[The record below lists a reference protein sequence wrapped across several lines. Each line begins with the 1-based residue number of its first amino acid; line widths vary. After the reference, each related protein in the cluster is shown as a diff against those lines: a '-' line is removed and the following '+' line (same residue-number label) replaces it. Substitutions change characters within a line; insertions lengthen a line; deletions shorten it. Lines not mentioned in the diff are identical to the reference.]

1 MGSPVDAKDGGVMDL
16 FSDVSDFV
24 TDPANWTGMI
34 TRTLDHL
41 WISLSAT
48 LVAALLILPLALYLA
63 HYRRAEFLATS
74 LVNMG
79 RAIPAFGIIGLALPI
94 SLALGLGVGY
104 WPTFVALVA
113 LAMPPIFTNTYTGV
127 TGVRRAVVEAARG
140 MGMKDGEVLIRT
152 EIPLA
157 MPLIWT
163 GLRVSA
169 VQVVATATL
178 GAVVGWGG
186 LGRYLIDGFAQG
198 DDAQV
203 LVGAVAVALLALFVD
218 ALFAVG
224 ERFLPG
230 DQTADRFSSVT
241 A

>member
-1 MGSPVDAKDGGVMDL
+1 MSGLLSEISGYL
-16 FSDVSDFV
+16 SDR
-24 TDPANWTGMI
+24 ANWIGEAGLI
-34 TRTLDHL
+34 NRALDHL
-41 WISLSAT
+41 WISLAAT
-48 LVAALLILPLALYLA
+48 LLAAVLILPLALYLA
-63 HYRRAEFLATS
+63 HHRRAEFLATS

-94 SLALGLGVGY
+94 SIALGWGLGF

-127 TGVRRAVVEAARG
+127 LRVRSDVVEAARG
-140 MGMKDGEVLIRT
+140 MGLKGGQVLTQI

-163 GLRVSA
+163 GIRVSA
-169 VQVVATATL
+169 VQVAATATL

-198 DDAQV
+198 DDAQIV
-203 LVGAVAVALLALFVD
+203 VGALAVALLALLID
-218 ALFAVG
+218 GAFAMG

-230 DQTADRFSSVT
+230 EQKADRFSSVT